1 MIGFYNY
8 TMFLTYLSLASATT
22 GIIISLTGA
31 GHPFIGT
38 AFLLICGLCD
48 AFDGRVARMKKDRS
62 ETECRYGIQAD
73 SLSDVVAFGILPVCI
88 GAALVLRS
96 NVFEFNVSGWD
107 LAFSILCFTIMALYV
122 LAAMIRLAF
131 FNVTEEERQKKEG
144 GKRKYYTGIPVT
156 LGSLML
162 PPVLILQYILEQSFN
177 IDLTYIYFI
186 AMLAVAIGFV
196 CKFKVPKPGLRGVI
210 AMSVLGFVET
220 VALIVAFIIFN

>member
-8 TMFLTYLSLASATT
+8 TVFLTYLSLASATT

-48 AFDGRVARMKKDRS
+48 AFDGRVARMKKNRT
-62 ETECRYGIQAD
+62 ETERNYGIQID
-73 SLSDVVAFGILPVCI
+73 SLSDIVAFGILPVCI

-107 LAFSILCFTIMALYV
+107 LAFSIVCFVVMGLYV

-131 FNVTEEERQKKEG
+131 FNVTEEERQKTEG
-144 GKRKYYTGIPVT
+144 GSRKYYLGLPVT

-162 PPVLILQYILEQSFN
+162 PPVLTLQYILEQSFK
-177 IDLTYIYFI
+177 IDLTYVYFI
-186 AMLAVAIGFV
+186 AMFAIAIGFV
-196 CKFKVPKPGLRGVI
+196 SKFHLKKPGMRGVVI
-210 AMSVLGFVET
+210 MSILGCVELI
-220 VALIVAFIIFN
+220 ALITAFVIFN